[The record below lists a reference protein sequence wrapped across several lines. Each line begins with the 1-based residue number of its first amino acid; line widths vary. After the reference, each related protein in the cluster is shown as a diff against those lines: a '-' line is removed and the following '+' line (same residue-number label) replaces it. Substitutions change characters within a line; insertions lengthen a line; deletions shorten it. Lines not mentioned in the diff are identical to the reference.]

1 MYVQSQKD
9 YLCYNSGTFSK
20 LLYVSIY
27 ACCIFQQNS
36 DYGLLET

>member
-9 YLCYNSGTFSK
+9 YLCCYSGTFSK

-27 ACCIFQQNS
+27 ARGIFQQNS
-36 DYGLLET
+36 DYDS